1 MTDDLTDALPG
12 MESIVPV
19 SDDADM
25 RDEKRFTAEVLLR
38 DHPEKFRRIC
48 IDLFQAGESDAMV
61 AMKEKVS
68 RNTIKAIR
76 DSVLMGGNDK
86 TKIAAA
92 AFFIKTRASNS
103 RRLLQFRAIEAL
115 CERLENKG
123 TLDDLTVEQLMSIAD
138 FCDEKEQGNDGTKT
152 SGKRPAD
159 DVIDVESVDTFDA
172 VINGLDG
179 EKKRA
184 QDDAA
189 QVGQADHPEVGHDER
204 SVGPAADDESV
215 PRRTEIGSPLT

>member
-19 SDDADM
+19 SDDVDM
-25 RDEKRFTAEVLLR
+25 SDAKRFTAEVLLR

-61 AMKEKVS
+61 SMKERVS

-115 CERLENKG
+115 RERLENKG
-123 TLDDLTVEQLMSIAD
+123 TLDDLTVEQLMRIAD
-138 FCDEKEQGNDGTKT
+138 FCDEKEQGNDGSKT
-152 SGKRPAD
+152 SSKSTSA
-159 DVIDVESVDTFDA
+159 DVIDVENVDTFDA

-184 QDDAA
+184 QDDAEK
-189 QVGQADHPEVGHDER
+189 VGHADQPEVGHDDR
-204 SVGPAADDESV
+204 SVGQATDGESV
-215 PRRTEIGSPLT
+215 PRRTLTWHPLT

>member
-19 SDDADM
+19 SDDVDM
-25 RDEKRFTAEVLLR
+25 SDAKRFTAEVLLR

-61 AMKEKVS
+61 SMKEKVS

-115 CERLENKG
+115 RERLEDKG
-123 TLDDLTVEQLMSIAD
+123 TLDDLSVEQLMRIAD
-138 FCDEKEQGNDGTKT
+138 FCDEKDQTTDNSKS
-152 SGKRPAD
+152 SGKRPAY

-184 QDDAA
+184 RDDVSKVGQDD
-189 QVGQADHPEVGHDER
+189 QQELGHDKQ
-204 SVGPAADDESV
+204 SVGPADDGKSV
-215 PRRTEIGSPLT
+215 PRRAESGASLT

>member
-19 SDDADM
+19 SDDVDM
-25 RDEKRFTAEVLLR
+25 SDAKRFTAEVLLR

-61 AMKEKVS
+61 SMKEKVS

-115 CERLENKG
+115 RERIENKG
-123 TLDDLTVEQLMSIAD
+123 TLDDLSIEQLMRIAD
-138 FCDEKEQGNDGTKT
+138 FCDEKDQTTDSSKS
-152 SGKRPAD
+152 SGKRSAD

-184 QDDAA
+184 RDDAA
-189 QVGQADHPEVGHDER
+189 NVLQADQQEVGHDKR
-204 SVGPAADDESV
+204 SVGPANDGESV
-215 PRRTEIGSPLT
+215 PRRTENGSPLC